1 MREGRTYKNFS
12 ISEVLTVG
20 ASEMHP
26 IQYMIIMIIIPDIH
40 GRHFWKDAVA
50 KRKDGEMVVFLGDYL
65 DPHEKPINRESFRKS
80 FENLQDIVDFK
91 KANEDT
97 CILLFGN
104 HELSYL
110 FGWWLTYPHNLRRH
124 FQYKRFLKENI
135 SNFKLIH
142 ATTIGNSRLL
152 FSHAGIHLKW
162 LERILKK
169 NDSIEKKISYLQ
181 DVSVL
186 KIKRALHTTTTESEF
201 FKKWGS
207 CVWLYVDDW
216 WPNYKSLFFDNYYQ
230 VFGHTFRGEG
240 NELITEYFA
249 ALDSCQ
255 AFRIDEFGVLERL

>member
-1 MREGRTYKNFS
+1 
-12 ISEVLTVG
+12 
-20 ASEMHP
+20 
-26 IQYMIIMIIIPDIH
+26 
-40 GRHFWKDAVA
+40 
-50 KRKDGEMVVFLGDYL
+50 MVIFLGDYL
-65 DPHEKPINRESFRKS
+65 DPHEYPINHESFKKS
-80 FENLQDIVDFK
+80 FENFNDIVDFK

-124 FQYKRFLKENI
+124 FQYKKFLKGNI

-142 ATTIGNSRLL
+142 TTTFGNRRLL

-162 LERILKK
+162 LERVLKK

-181 DVSVL
+181 ETSVFRHKKL
-186 KIKRALHTTTTESEF
+186 LNTLTSERTIF
-201 FKKWGS
+201 RKWGS
-207 CVWLYVDDW
+207 CVWLYVYDW
-216 WPNYKSLFFDNYYQ
+216 WPDYKNLYFENYYQ

-240 NELITEYFA
+240 NELITDYFA

-255 AFRIDEFGVLERL
+255 AFRIDDSGTLTRL